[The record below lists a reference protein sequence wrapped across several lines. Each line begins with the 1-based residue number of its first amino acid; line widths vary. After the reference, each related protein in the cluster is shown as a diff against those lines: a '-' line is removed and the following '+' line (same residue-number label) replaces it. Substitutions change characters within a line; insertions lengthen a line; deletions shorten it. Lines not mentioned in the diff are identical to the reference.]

1 MGPVTV
7 FPDGQTLILFAFGIL
22 LVRSVLNVHCRLN
35 NSYYS
40 RSIVMLNQG

>member
-7 FPDGQTLILFAFGIL
+7 FPDGQTLILFAFRIL